1 MPYTQKFFAK
11 PKRAQNRLVRPGF
24 IQSRLRC
31 RGPAP
36 RAPTEKAVH
45 GTCDAAVAKNAAWR
59 CEAPEFGKGQLVGW
73 FER

>member
-1 MPYTQKFFAK
+1 MPYTQKK
-11 PKRAQNRLVRPGF
+11 ISNQKTPKTSVRPGF

-36 RAPTEKAVH
+36 AAPTEKDGH
-45 GTCDAAVAKNAAWR
+45 GSCDAAVAKNAAWR

>member
-1 MPYTQKFFAK
+1 MPYTQFFFQTK
-11 PKRAQNRLVRPGF
+11 KTQNRPVRPGF

-36 RAPTEKAVH
+36 AAPTEKDGH
-45 GTCDAAVAKNAAWR
+45 GSCDAAVAKNAAWR